1 MSKLETMSQ
10 DMIDR
15 LIGIERCY
23 EMEIN
28 VQIIKLM
35 VVSRRPSPVSIFD
48 ASKINR
54 IRGVFQ
60 LPG

>member
-1 MSKLETMSQ
+1 MAKLETMSQ

-15 LIGIERCY
+15 LIEIGRCY

-48 ASKINR
+48 ASKTNR
-54 IRGVFQ
+54 ICGVFQ